1 MSADWIYRERPP
13 PAALAGQIRRV
24 WSETVGERADDPA
37 ARVLPDGCIDL
48 VWIAERPP
56 FVAGPATGPVFTAA
70 RPGSTTVGLR
80 LQPGLAANLLGVA
93 AHELLNAE
101 LPLAELWGRA
111 WSEQLTWDAEAP
123 AEERIAGLQRL
134 VQQRLERA
142 GPGDLLVAA
151 AARWLTRH
159 PDAGLGRLYELS
171 GLSDRQL
178 RRRFEGAVG
187 YSPKTYQRIVRFQRW
202 LRLARASPPVARSLS
217 DLAAAAGYADQAHL
231 TREATRLAGL
241 PPAALLAGR
250 GSAAGPLD
258 TAGRERASRPTR
270 SARAR

>member
-13 PAALAGQIRRV
+13 PAALAARIRRV
-24 WSETVGERADDPA
+24 WSERVGDRPDDPA

-48 VWIAERPP
+48 VWIEERPP
-56 FVAGPATGPVFTAA
+56 FVAGPATEPMFAAA
-70 RPGSTTVGLR
+70 RPGNTIVGLR
-80 LQPGLAANLLGVA
+80 LQPGLAADLLGVP

-101 LPLAELWGRA
+101 VPLAELWGRA
-111 WSEQLTWDAEAP
+111 WSERLAPVGDAAP
-123 AEERIAGLQRL
+123 AEARIAGLQTL
-134 VQQRLERA
+134 VQQRLEPA

-159 PDAGLGRLYELS
+159 PGGRLDQLYELS

-178 RRRFEGAVG
+178 RRRFELAVG
-187 YSPKTYQRIVRFQRW
+187 YSPKTYQRIVRFQHW
-202 LRLARASPPVARSLS
+202 LRLALASPPAARGLS
-217 DLAAAAGYADQAHL
+217 ELAAAAGYADQAHL

-250 GSAAGPLD
+250 GPAAG
-258 TAGRERASRPTR
+258 
-270 SARAR
+270 